1 MKKKK
6 VYIELLRI
14 IASALVIYNHL
25 PGIILYMSTT
35 GIIQDIHI
43 MIPAFVKIAVPIF
56 LMISGAVLLNGK
68 EEDYGTIFSKRI
80 RKTVLV
86 LLIFE
91 LGMYLL
97 TIIRALLKHESTPI
111 NPILTFILGFIHGDL
126 DSLDAYW
133 YMYMYLAVLCMLPFL
148 RRIARDFNKQ
158 DFQFMFFSRFFFYTF
173 LVFINY
179 FLNKARIGEIDFNG
193 GFNLAFIFID
203 ILFYPLIGAYIDNK
217 FDIDLI
223 KKKHIMIMV
232 LIIPICLLSC
242 VYCLKAGI
250 VYGEMFDYI
259 IAMDFFVLIKIFTI
273 KILSKKPNYEKLS
286 KTICFIG
293 SLTFGIYMMHV
304 PINYILAGKYY
315 KFVEPLLGTFV
326 TSLTWVFINMFIGG
340 SVTLLLKKLP
350 VFKNL
355 L

>member
-25 PGIILYMSTT
+25 PGIILYMSTS

-56 LMISGAVLLNGK
+56 LMISGAVLLGGK
-68 EEDYGTIFSKRI
+68 EEDYKTVFRKRI
-80 RKTVLV
+80 KRSFLV

-91 LGMYLL
+91 VGMYCLILL
-97 TIIRALLKHESTPI
+97 RMAIKHESMPI
-111 NPILTFILGFIHGDL
+111 NPISTFIFGFIHGDL

-133 YMYMYLAVLCMLPFL
+133 YMYIYLGFLFALPLL
-148 RRIARDFNKQ
+148 RRVANGFNDKDFV
-158 DFQFMFFSRFFFYTF
+158 FLTSLRFFFYTF
-173 LVFINY
+173 LTFINY
-179 FLNKARIGEIDFNG
+179 FLDKANINDIDFSG
-193 GFNLAFIFID
+193 GFNLPFVFADLF
-203 ILFYPLIGAYIDNK
+203 FYPLIGYYLDNVL
-217 FDIDLI
+217 DIERL
-223 KKKHIMIMV
+223 KKKHIIIMLLMI
-232 LIIPICLLSC
+232 PSCLLSC
-242 VYCLKAGI
+242 VWCHHASIDYS
-250 VYGEMFDYI
+250 EMFDFI
-259 IAMDFFVLIKIFTI
+259 IAIDFFVLIKIFTL
-273 KILSKKPNYEKLS
+273 KILTKRPDYDKLS

-315 KFVEPLLGTFV
+315 QFVEPLLGTFV
-326 TSLTWVFINMFIGG
+326 TSLTWVLVNMFIGG
-340 SVTLLLKKLP
+340 SFTILLKKLP